1 MTEKDRCFYAS
12 YPKGYERLA
21 KKIVPVYLR
30 PAKDM
35 LMRLLVTILKDG

>member
-1 MTEKDRCFYAS
+1 MDRKDCFYAS
-12 YPKGYERLA
+12 YPEGYDRLV
-21 KKIVPVYLR
+21 KKIIPFWLR